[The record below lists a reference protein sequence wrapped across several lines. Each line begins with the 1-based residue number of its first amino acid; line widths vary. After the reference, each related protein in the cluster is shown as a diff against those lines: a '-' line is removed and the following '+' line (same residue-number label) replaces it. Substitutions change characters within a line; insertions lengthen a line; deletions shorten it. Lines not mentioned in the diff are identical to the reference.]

1 MAIPRYI
8 ELMERVLS
16 AYSPE
21 HIDRYYNDVR
31 TGGLKEHGF
40 PRLTA
45 DIGILLAYG
54 RRSDLRERFVRLM
67 DLCCEEIPK
76 RKTAGNEF
84 SIKEVIFCLLE
95 LEKHQTFPQA
105 QIDGWKNALK
115 TVAVENCYNI
125 YAEQPDSPVHNWA
138 AFAMVS
144 EWMRY
149 RIGAA
154 EENSEFIDNQAASQ
168 WQWIEGNGMYRD
180 PHEPM
185 VYDLVTRGLFELLL
199 FFGYR
204 GKYSLQWDLAL
215 KKAGLLTLKMFS
227 VCGEIPY
234 GGRSNQFLHNEA
246 HGALILEYEALRYA
260 RLGDLETASKF
271 KAAANRALDSLD
283 YWLAQKPINHVKNS
297 FPRETSYGC
306 EGYAYFDKYMITA
319 ASFLYAAYLFS
330 REAEIPAGELDDV
343 TGESWQ
349 TTNHFHKLFLRA
361 GGYFAEYDYNA
372 DYHYDASGLGRL
384 HRKGAPTTI
393 CLSTPGTDAPSYAI
407 DTKEVVPFAV
417 APEVRFQGE
426 WLSGA
431 ARTAVHKVERHG
443 AQGESA
449 FAQILCRWS
458 EGAEVRSSYFLD
470 ENGLRIE
477 VSGENEI
484 GLMLPAFQFD
494 GREKP
499 LIENTG
505 KTLAVTYHGWTCRYH
520 VEDGTIRNSG
530 RLGCNRNGHYAL
542 FRAEGTKH
550 LAVRIEIIPANN
562 KISE

>member
-8 ELMERVLS
+8 DLMERVLS
-16 AYSPE
+16 AYSQE

-54 RRSDLRERFVRLM
+54 RRNDLRERFVRLM

-76 RKTAGNEF
+76 RKSAGNEF

-105 QIDGWKNALK
+105 QIDGWKDALK
-115 TVAVENCYNI
+115 TVVVENCYNI

-154 EENSEFIDNQAASQ
+154 AEDSGFIDNQAASQ

-185 VYDLVTRGLFELLL
+185 VYDLVTRGLFSLLL

-204 GKYSLQWDLAL
+204 GKYARRWDLAL

-246 HGALILEYEALRYA
+246 HGALILECEALRYA

-271 KAAANRALDSLD
+271 KAAANRALDSLER
-283 YWLAQKPINHVKNS
+283 WLAQKPINHVKNS
-297 FPRETSYGC
+297 FPRETSYG
-306 EGYAYFDKYMITA
+306 
-319 ASFLYAAYLFS
+319 
-330 REAEIPAGELDDV
+330 
-343 TGESWQ
+343 
-349 TTNHFHKLFLRA
+349 
-361 GGYFAEYDYNA
+361 
-372 DYHYDASGLGRL
+372 
-384 HRKGAPTTI
+384 
-393 CLSTPGTDAPSYAI
+393 
-407 DTKEVVPFAV
+407 
-417 APEVRFQGE
+417 
-426 WLSGA
+426 
-431 ARTAVHKVERHG
+431 
-443 AQGESA
+443 
-449 FAQILCRWS
+449 
-458 EGAEVRSSYFLD
+458 
-470 ENGLRIE
+470 
-477 VSGENEI
+477 
-484 GLMLPAFQFD
+484 
-494 GREKP
+494 
-499 LIENTG
+499 
-505 KTLAVTYHGWTCRYH
+505 
-520 VEDGTIRNSG
+520 
-530 RLGCNRNGHYAL
+530 
-542 FRAEGTKH
+542 
-550 LAVRIEIIPANN
+550 
-562 KISE
+562 

>member
-45 DIGILLAYG
+45 DIGILLAHG
-54 RRSDLRERFVRLM
+54 RRSDLRERFVRMM
-67 DLCCEEIPK
+67 DLCCDEIP
-76 RKTAGNEF
+76 RHNDCANDF
-84 SIKEVIFCLLE
+84 SIKEVIFAILE
-95 LEKHQTFPQA
+95 LEKHQTFPQT
-105 QIDGWKNALK
+105 QIDGWKEKLK
-115 TVAVENCYNI
+115 AVTVEKCYNVF
-125 YAEQPDSPVHNWA
+125 AVSEDSRVFNWA
-138 AFAMVS
+138 AFTMVS

-149 RIGAA
+149 LIGVAPKDLR
-154 EENSEFIDNQAASQ
+154 FIDIQAASQ
-168 WQWIEGNGMYRD
+168 WQWIDGNGMYRD

-185 VYDLVTRGLFELLL
+185 VYDLVTRGLFSLLL

-204 GKYSLQWDLAL
+204 GKYFEQWDLAL

-246 HGALILEYEALRYA
+246 HGAIVLEYEALRYA

-271 KAAANRALDSLD
+271 KAAANLALDSLD
-283 YWLAQKPINHVKNS
+283 CWLSQKPINHVKNF
-297 FPRETSYGC
+297 FPRETAYGC
-306 EGYAYFDKYMITA
+306 ESYAYFDKYMITA
-319 ASFLYAAYLFS
+319 ASFLYVAYLFS
-330 REAEIPAGELDDV
+330 REAEIPAGEPDDV

-349 TTNHFHKLFLRA
+349 TSNHFHKLFLRA

-407 DTKEVVPFAV
+407 HTKEAVPFAI
-417 APEVRFQGE
+417 APEVRFQDE

-431 ARTAVHKVERHG
+431 SPTAVHKVERHG

-449 FAQILCRWS
+449 QAQILCRWS
-458 EGAEVRSSYFLD
+458 EGAEVRSTFSLD

-477 VSGENEI
+477 VDGENEI

-494 GREKP
+494 GREKTV
-499 LIENTG
+499 IENTG
-505 KTLAVTYHGWTCRYH
+505 KNLAVTYRGWTCRYR
-520 VEDGTIRNSG
+520 VEDGTIRDTG

-542 FRAEGTKH
+542 FRAERKKH
-550 LAVRIEIIPANN
+550 LTVIIDIIPAASARN
-562 KISE
+562 